1 MLHRSNG
8 DVRIFQPPV
17 VLWIP
22 ATVLDKIPG
31 VGLGAAGSGHAPDR
45 HLQLSLPKLWHG
57 RPSALQP
64 ESPGLC
70 PCCRQRGVH
79 PLPESHW
86 AQVGRWVL
94 ISAHGGY
101 LFQIKDILKGSTLLL
116 LKCWKDSLICGGA
129 EGDDG
134 YVIWI
139 CLSGSLDKAQRRNKE
154 AAEGLKHLK
163 LVWELKHTGFRS
175 PWLHLISFQLRLLN
189 SSSMPKE

>member
-1 MLHRSNG
+1 MWRNYSTNSLTEAIYTAAYLWFKQMFSCAMLHRSNG
-8 DVRIFQPPV
+8 DVRIFQPSV

-79 PLPESHW
+79 PLPESLW

-94 ISAHGGY
+94 ISAHGGVFGPNKIY
-101 LFQIKDILKGSTLLL
+101 LKVRLCC
-116 LKCWKDSLICGGA
+116 CWSV
-129 EGDDG
+129 ERTRWS
-134 YVIWI
+134 VEE
-139 CLSGSLDKAQRRNKE
+139 QR
-154 AAEGLKHLK
+154 AA
-163 LVWELKHTGFRS
+163 
-175 PWLHLISFQLRLLN
+175 
-189 SSSMPKE
+189 